1 MQLVRRFSQSE
12 RENGELWSA
21 SAALTNPPQIIRK
34 SAVDLKADDLR
45 DLIGM
50 KRAQLLL
57 KCDLSVLAQSE
68 TDARFIYGLNFTF
81 QSIDRLAI
89 RQDFGARHALFGAQS

>member
-1 MQLVRRFSQSE
+1 M
-12 RENGELWSA
+12 
-21 SAALTNPPQIIRK
+21 TNPPQIIRK

-57 KCDLSVLAQSE
+57 KCDLSVLAQFE
-68 TDARFIYGLNFTF
+68 KDERFICGFNFTF
-81 QSIDRLAI
+81 PAIDRLEI
-89 RQDFGARHALFGAQS
+89 RQDVGASRELFGDQLP